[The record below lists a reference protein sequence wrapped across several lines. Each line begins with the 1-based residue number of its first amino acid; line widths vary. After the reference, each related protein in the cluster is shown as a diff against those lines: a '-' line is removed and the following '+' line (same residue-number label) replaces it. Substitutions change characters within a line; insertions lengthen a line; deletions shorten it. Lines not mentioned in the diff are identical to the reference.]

1 MRISSAP
8 QSAARST
15 SADDPLQP
23 SLSVIVPVY
32 NGGDEIV
39 DNVNAIRRAV
49 VDGLEGADF
58 EMIVVSDGSIDDT
71 AERLLAARS
80 DTDIRVIHYDRNLGK
95 GYAVRAGALASHGAW
110 VALVDADLDLDP
122 GSLPSYLK
130 IARSE
135 RLDFA
140 IGSKRH
146 PDSVVQYP
154 RSRRIASWCYQQL
167 NRVLFRLDA
176 RDTQVGLKVFS
187 RRVVED
193 VMPLLLV
200 KRFAFD
206 LELLAVARSLGYGRM
221 RELPVRLDYRFS
233 GSGVRSLA
241 VLGALFDTAAIFYR
255 LRILQT
261 YERKRRLLRR
271 AAMARDQLPLV
282 TLIGE
287 PEAANRLDYPRLE
300 TVASARAG
308 SGELVAVLAARA
320 RPAGN
325 WVTAAA
331 PFFSDP
337 DVAAV
342 VVPTVAPLHGS
353 LGMRVGAAV
362 LESRLGGGSRR
373 SLYLPGNIRHVSDH
387 EAESI
392 VARRADYLAVLDA
405 EVDEESLV
413 AWLAERGR
421 RTVYTPETSVSL
433 APPSLLRPHLRG
445 TFQHARARGAAA
457 RRTHGA
463 SLSGATALSLAPL
476 AAGLLGAFLLLASG
490 GLHTAGVAL
499 LLVYTCALAVSGIH
513 AAGRF
518 RSLAVGALQPFAVF
532 ATQAAYSYGFLRG
545 ITEPSRRADG

>member
-221 RELPVRLDYRFS
+221 RELPVQLDYRFT
-233 GSGVRSLA
+233 GSGVRSKA
-241 VLGALFDTAAIFYR
+241 VLLALWDTAAIFYR
-255 LRILQT
+255 LRILRT
-261 YERKRRLLRR
+261 YARKTRFLVP
-271 AAMARDQLPLV
+271 AGYVPPEELPLV
-282 TLIGE
+282 GFIGD
-287 PEAANRLDYPRLE
+287 PGSARRLDYQRLE
-300 TVASARAG
+300 LDNENAD
-308 SGELVAVLAARA
+308 LVALLADGA

-325 WVTAAA
+325 WISAAV
-331 PFFSDP
+331 PFLTKSE
-337 DVAAV
+337 VAAV
-342 VVPTVAPLHGS
+342 VVPTFAPLRAD
-353 LGMRVGAAV
+353 LRTRVAAAV
-362 LESRLGGGSRR
+362 LESRLGVGSRR
-373 SLYLPGNIRHVSDH
+373 AGYFPGNVRIVEDHPADSVVIRG
-387 EAESI
+387 
-392 VARRADYLAVLDA
+392 ADYSAALGASIDR
-405 EVDEESLV
+405 EEWV
-413 AWLAERGR
+413 AWLASRGR
-421 RTVYTPETSVSL
+421 ATVYTPDTSVS
-433 APPSLLRPHLRG
+433 APPPPVIGPHMVGTLR
-445 TFQHARARGAAA
+445 HARARGRVA
-457 RRTHGA
+457 RRTRGR
-463 SLSGATALSLAPL
+463 SLSRATALSLAPGAAAL
-476 AAGLLGAFLLLASG
+476 LGCVLVFAAGDLHSV
-490 GLHTAGVAL
+490 GLAL
-499 LLVYTCALAVSGIH
+499 LLGYAAVLAASGVHAAVRFHSLLVGILQPLAVVAS
-513 AAGRF
+513 
-518 RSLAVGALQPFAVF
+518 QFAY
-532 ATQAAYSYGFLRG
+532 AYGFVRG
-545 ITEPSRRADG
+545 LMSA